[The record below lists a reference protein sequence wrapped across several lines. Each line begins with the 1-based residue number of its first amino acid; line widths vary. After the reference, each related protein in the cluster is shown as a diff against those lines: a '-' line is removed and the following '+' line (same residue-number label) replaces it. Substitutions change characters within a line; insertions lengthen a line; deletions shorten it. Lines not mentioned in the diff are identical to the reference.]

1 MREALLPVLLVLPV
15 GLDVPLLDGE
25 LLTSLDS
32 DTLEVDLLNPFSDIT
47 LRTRTSEETSVRS
60 NFPSDP
66 SINPS
71 ILQTNREP

>member
-32 DTLEVDLLNPFSDIT
+32 DTLVVDLLNPFNII
-47 LRTRTSEETSVRS
+47 
-60 NFPSDP
+60 NQGI
-66 SINPS
+66 SIGKIGS
-71 ILQTNREP
+71 SY